1 MESHCRRGAALSAA
15 GDIMDALAADAAAA
29 VSSLTAA
36 NCERGLRLAAD
47 LEAEDMP
54 HLFLHNPDES
64 VDLLDHLQERVTT
77 TVSLTLVTR
86 DETQEATLAH
96 LDLIRA
102 QIRADVTLGGAVT
115 YAYVSSLGVR
125 ESPEERD
132 KAGDLVVLAVSE
144 P

>member
-1 MESHCRRGAALSAA
+1 MSAA
-15 GDIMDALAADAAAA
+15 GTLMDELATAAAAA
-29 VSSLTAA
+29 VSTLTAG
-36 NCERGLRLAAD
+36 NCERGIRLAAD

-54 HLFLHNPDES
+54 HLFLHNPEET
-64 VDLLDHLQERVTT
+64 VELLDHLQERVTT

-102 QIRADVTLGGAVT
+102 QIRTDVTLSDSVT
-115 YAYVSSLGVR
+115 YAYVSSFGVR

-132 KAGDLVVLAVSE
+132 KAGDLVVVAVAE